1 MIVLFNKNI
10 SFQIML
16 VWAKLTIDDIRFSR

>member
-1 MIVLFNKNI
+1 MIVLVNENI
-10 SFQIML
+10 SFQIMH